1 MYYHNLTPQRCV
13 IPRRNYLC
21 RFRKFGSSNTRIGRW
36 YSETKIFE
44 EIFYSIDNL
53 LEFRSSSSLL
63 YFRIVSIPLSP
74 FSRPYIHF
82 ALFKVSVMPLVDR
95 SRNRE
100 RSHLLGIDIISSD
113 RGNNRA
119 THSRGHR
126 DFRRSNNFLCAITA
140 ERAWRG

>member
-1 MYYHNLTPQRCV
+1 
-13 IPRRNYLC
+13 
-21 RFRKFGSSNTRIGRW
+21 
-36 YSETKIFE
+36 
-44 EIFYSIDNL
+44 
-53 LEFRSSSSLL
+53 
-63 YFRIVSIPLSP
+63 
-74 FSRPYIHF
+74 
-82 ALFKVSVMPLVDR
+82 MPLVDR

-100 RSHLLGIDIISSD
+100 RRHLLGIDIISSD